1 MNNSTAILEM
11 QSVNKVFF
19 TENNLPKHILKD
31 INLTIYPGDF
41 ISVIGN
47 NGAGKS
53 TLLNIIAGN
62 LAADT
67 GSIYIKNHDVT
78 NQNVTKRAKHIARV
92 FQDPQAGTAG
102 ELTSSQNLAV
112 ASTKQHFGL
121 QPYRRN
127 LAPAELKS
135 LLQQPQMGLE
145 RFLDTPVKYLSG
157 GQRQVLSL
165 LMAAQKQP
173 DLLLLDEHTA
183 ALDPKTSAAVMEL
196 TNKLVNSQHL
206 TSLMITH
213 KMEDALHYG
222 NRLIMVQDGQITHD
236 VRGDDKLKLK
246 KTEMLSWFNYK

>member
-1 MNNSTAILEM
+1 MNNSTAILEI

-53 TLLNIIAGN
+53 TLLNVIAGN
-62 LAADT
+62 LTADT
-67 GSIYIKNHDVT
+67 GSIYIKNRDVT

-112 ASTKQHFGL
+112 ASSKRHFSL
-121 QPYRRN
+121 RPYRGN
-127 LAPAELKS
+127 LAPTELKS

-145 RFLDTPVKYLSG
+145 RFMDTPAKYLSG

-183 ALDPKTSAAVMEL
+183 ALDPKTSAAVMKL
-196 TNKLVNSQHL
+196 TANLVNSQRL

-213 KMEDALHYG
+213 KMEDALYYG

-236 VRGDDKLKLK
+236 VRGDDKEQLTVVEVL
-246 KTEMLSWFNYK
+246 EWFE